1 MDPKSGKSVRLFNPV
16 SIWTD
21 LALKSGGAMLDAA
34 QAAIAR
40 PKPKVAVIHAEDA
53 PPRKAA
59 RPKAARRKASARPK
73 VSARPKASKAKAKS
87 ARKNASSRAKRRG
100 R

>member
-1 MDPKSGKSVRLFNPV
+1 MDPKSGKPVRLFNPV

-21 LALKSGGAMLDAA
+21 IALKSGGAMLDAA

-40 PKPKVAVIHAEDA
+40 PKPKVGVIHAEDA

-59 RPKAARRKASARPK
+59 RPKAARRKASAR
-73 VSARPKASKAKAKS
+73 SKASRAKPKS